1 MIRVITTA
9 LSSGQAI
16 HPSREPSRRRLSAL
30 TGGPPLPLCTAV
42 AVGLIGIGCG
52 STPARTTAQE
62 YRTMVVSSDPQSPPP
77 PVEFKMV
84 PDVRRNILYYSVTN
98 QGSTPVTPT
107 FTYRQNPSAPAVA
120 VAPSNGEVCSPTLAA
135 ISCPLGTLAPG
146 GSEWIAVHLPQQP
159 AQSTSSGSS
168 PDGSSTS
175 DLPTDA
181 VLDVKT
187 LTGGQSHAEISRG
200 LDPRPPDTKPVSVA
214 PAVAPGPVG
223 AEIGVEPIPQSF
235 PQGSPS
241 TSLRP
246 PDASASPSAQ
256 GPSDGG
262 VVTIKNGPAAIS
274 VTVRLHPVYRDET
287 GTERPLGLAVIRC
300 VRATTGTVHLEA
312 PAAPVTSR
320 PDQCP
325 SHQQVQPSSQSELV
339 WSVPSLG
346 PNASATLT
354 IEVFPDT
361 PASATLVGEYLAYSA
376 GGQGR
381 VIALYVPVSLRSV
394 GREETGSRS
403 STTRT
408 PSGPTPAP
416 SATASVTGS
425 ANPSPSPMSAAPTPS
440 SATPTPR

>member
-1 MIRVITTA
+1 MIP
-9 LSSGQAI
+9 SGE
-16 HPSREPSRRRLSAL
+16 SSRRRLSAL
-30 TGGPPLPLCTAV
+30 TGGLPFPLCTAV

-52 STPARTTAQE
+52 PTPARTTAQE

-84 PDVRRNILYYSVTN
+84 PDVRRNILYYAVTN
-98 QGSTPVTPT
+98 QGPTPVTPA

-120 VAPSNGEVCSPTLAA
+120 VAPSNGEACSPTLAA
-135 ISCPLGTLAPG
+135 ISCPLSTLAPG

-168 PDGSSTS
+168 QDGSPTS

-187 LTGGQSHAEISRG
+187 PTGGQSRAEISKG
-200 LDPRPPDTKPVSVA
+200 LDPRPPDAKPVSVA
-214 PAVAPGPVG
+214 PAAAPGPAVG
-223 AEIGVEPIPQSF
+223 AEIGIEPEPQSF

-241 TSLRP
+241 TSLRV
-246 PDASASPSAQ
+246 PDSSETPKAR

-287 GTERPLGLAVIRC
+287 GTERRLGLAVIRC
-300 VRATTGTVHLEA
+300 VSATTGTVHLEA
-312 PAAPVTSR
+312 PTAPVASR

-325 SHQQVQPSSQSELV
+325 SRPQMQPSSQSELV
-339 WSVPSLG
+339 WNVPSLG
-346 PNASATLT
+346 PNESATLT

-361 PASATLVGEYLAYSA
+361 PASATLVGEYLAYNA
-376 GGQGR
+376 GGEGR
-381 VIALYVPVSLRSV
+381 VIALYVPVSPRSV
-394 GREETGSRS
+394 GRGESGSRS
-403 STTRT
+403 STTRA

-425 ANPSPSPMSAAPTPS
+425 ANPSPSPMSAAPRPS
-440 SATPTPR
+440 SATSTPR